1 MEINFLIFFIRYYL
15 YQNLKVEESL
25 KWKWSL
31 VSFTIK
37 CYDSTKNCMLKLNN
51 QIVRCTGKNPS
62 KRVGAF
68 LRGVNFIVHG

>member
-1 MEINFLIFFIRYYL
+1 MEISFLIFFSRYYL
-15 YQNLKVEESL
+15 YCNLKVDGSL

-31 VSFTIK
+31 VSLTIK
-37 CYDSTKNCMLKLNN
+37 CYNSTKNCRLLNN

-62 KRVGAF
+62 KSVGAF